1 MSSFFK
7 SSGGLLLIRACYS
20 AKRKEHFSLDSC
32 AHPSTAVVLELL
44 QLLLSWDLPDTAN
57 PVLFRLRGVLAAGGG
72 ELGAA

>member
-20 AKRKEHFSLDSC
+20 AKRKEYFSPDSC
-32 AHPSTAVVLELL
+32 ACPSTAVLELL

-57 PVLFRLRGVLAAGGG
+57 PVLFRLHRALAASDGR
-72 ELGAA
+72 LGAA

>member
-20 AKRKEHFSLDSC
+20 AKRKEYFSLDS
-32 AHPSTAVVLELL
+32 TAVLELL

-57 PVLFRLRGVLAAGGG
+57 PVLFRLHGVLAAGGG
-72 ELGAA
+72 GLGAA